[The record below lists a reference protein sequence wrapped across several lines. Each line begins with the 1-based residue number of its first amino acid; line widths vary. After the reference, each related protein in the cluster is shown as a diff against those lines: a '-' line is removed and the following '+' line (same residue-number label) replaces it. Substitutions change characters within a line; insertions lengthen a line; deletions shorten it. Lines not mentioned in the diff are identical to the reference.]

1 MGKKKGEILI
11 REAPEKFKLEDT
23 TIWSFPERGSWA
35 THSGK
40 YRGNWSPYIPRNLIL
55 RYSKKNDWILDQ
67 FLGSGTTLIEA
78 KLLGRNAIGVDINSE
93 AIKLSN
99 TNLNFTCQESSK
111 IFTKQGNA
119 TELSFIKDESINFI
133 CTHPPYA
140 DIIRYSKKI
149 PGDISHLKYEE
160 FLKALEQVARE
171 AYRVLKKQGICAF
184 MIGDIRRAGYVLP
197 LGMNSMQKFVDAG
210 FRLKEIIIK
219 EQHNCRSADYW
230 EGKERNFL
238 MLAHE
243 YIFIRKKQKITNY
256 KHIKNKNECLRKSM
270 RSLKLMLTLLKLHDR
285 ITT

>member
-1 MGKKKGEILI
+1 MIDNYTMKKYNIRKKKGEIFI
-11 REAPEKFKLEDT
+11 REAPRNFKLEDT
-23 TIWSFPERGSWA
+23 TVWSFPERGSWA

-93 AIKLSN
+93 AVNLSN
-99 TNLNFTCQESSK
+99 TNLNFTCQERSK

-119 TELSFIKDESINFI
+119 NNLSFIKDESIDLI

-140 DIIRYSKKI
+140 DIIRYSKEI
-149 PGDISHLKYEE
+149 PGDISHLNYKD
-160 FLKALEQVARE
+160 FLKELERVAGE
-171 AYRVLKKQGICAF
+171 SYRVLKKQGICAF
-184 MIGDIRRAGYVLP
+184 MIGDIRKRGYVLP

-210 FRLKEIIIK
+210 FKLKEIVIK
-219 EQHNCRSADYW
+219 EQHNCQATEYR
-230 EGKERNFL
+230 EGRERKFL

-243 YIFIRKKQKITNY
+243 YIFILEKIGDHNS
-256 KHIKNKNECLRKSM
+256 I
-270 RSLKLMLTLLKLHDR
+270 
-285 ITT
+285 